1 MKQKTRNNYNKKIIF
16 ITAIGFAFHFYDNTI
31 TGIKNL
37 TNEQQPNK
45 INVFANSNF
54 QFLRN
59 VATTRDNY
67 QTKLQDLVEI
77 NLIIHQSQQLSS
89 SKLKS

>member
-1 MKQKTRNNYNKKIIF
+1 MKQKTRKNYNKKVIF
-16 ITAIGFAFHFYDNTI
+16 MTAIGSAFHFDDNTI

-37 TNEQQPNK
+37 INEQQPSK

-59 VATTRDNY
+59 VATTRNNY
-67 QTKLQDLVEI
+67 QTKLQNLVEI
-77 NLIIHQSQQLSS
+77 DLIIHQSQQLSTP
-89 SKLKS
+89 KLQS

>member
-1 MKQKTRNNYNKKIIF
+1 M
-16 ITAIGFAFHFYDNTI
+16 TAIGSAFHFDDNTI

-37 TNEQQPNK
+37 INEQQPSK

-59 VATTRDNY
+59 VATTRNNY
-67 QTKLQDLVEI
+67 QTKLQNLVEI
-77 NLIIHQSQQLSS
+77 DLIIHQSQQLSTP
-89 SKLKS
+89 KLQS

>member
-1 MKQKTRNNYNKKIIF
+1 MT
-16 ITAIGFAFHFYDNTI
+16 TIGSAFHFDDNTI

-59 VATTRDNY
+59 VVTTRDNY
-67 QTKLQDLVEI
+67 QTKLQNLVEI
-77 NLIIHQSQQLSS
+77 NLIIHQSQQLSTP
-89 SKLKS
+89 KLQS